1 MPQFEPFTTVYKLKF
16 LSEYRHVHCFRTCL
30 QFLDFPDLHCFRTCL
45 QCLNFPDFYCSRMEK
60 LMDKMV
66 H

>member
-16 LSEYRHVHCFRTCL
+16 LSEYRYAHCFRTCL
-30 QFLDFPDLHCFRTCL
+30 QFLDFA
-45 QCLNFPDFYCSRMEK
+45 DFNCSIRKK
-60 LMDKMV
+60 LKDKMV